1 MRLSTRTEYA
11 IDLLVAL
18 AKSDRKLSVKE
29 MCTGTD
35 MGPKYAE
42 QIMRQLG
49 AAGLVQSIRGVK
61 GGYLLA
67 RSPQKISLG
76 EIIEVADGQIMPDKN
91 GASKAFAYV
100 NKRVRKELS
109 SYVGGVSLDDIARH
123 A

>member
-1 MRLSTRTEYA
+1 MRLSTRMEYA

-49 AAGLVQSIRGVK
+49 AAGLVRSIRGVK
-61 GGYLLA
+61 GGYVLA
-67 RSPQKISLG
+67 RPPQKITLG
-76 EIIEVADGQIMPDKN
+76 EIIEVADGQIMPDKD
-91 GASKAFAYV
+91 GASKAFAYA
-100 NKRVRKELS
+100 NKRVRKELC
-109 SYVGGVSLDDIARH
+109 SYVSGLSLDDIARY